1 MLYDKRMKT
10 YSSLK
15 EKYLK
20 DPDVRREYDKLKPRY
35 ELIESII
42 KKRIE
47 KGLSQKDLANMI
59 ETKQSA
65 ISRIESGNYNPSFNL
80 IQKITKALDS
90 ELEIKII

>member
-80 IQKITKALDS
+80 IQKIAKALDS
-90 ELEIKII
+90 KLEVKIV

>member
-59 ETKQSA
+59 KTKQSA

-80 IQKITKALDS
+80 IQKVAKALDS
-90 ELEIKII
+90 KLEIKII